1 MKILIFGGSGF
12 LGKNLANYLQKSK
25 HKITIFD
32 KKNIFKRNKKINFIQ
47 GNILNYKKVLNAAKN
62 QDIIY
67 NFAGISDIGDAMKN
81 PILTSKINIL
91 GSIYTLDAAVKN
103 KVKRYIFASS
113 IYVLSRQGGF
123 YKSSKQSIETSD
135 EFNKNNLKY
144 TILRYGSVYGPD
156 SDRRNGIK
164 K

>member
-47 GNILNYKKVLNAAKN
+47 GNILNYKKVLKASKN

-91 GSIYTLDAAVKN
+91 GSIYTLDP
-103 KVKRYIFASS
+103 ASVE
-113 IYVLSRQGGF
+113 YTR
-123 YKSSKQSIETSD
+123 
-135 EFNKNNLKY
+135 EFNL
-144 TILRYGSVYGPD
+144 
-156 SDRRNGIK
+156 
-164 K
+164 